1 MNIYEKL
8 LAIQNELKAPK
19 NQYNKFGGYA
29 YRNCE
34 DILEAL
40 KPLTKKNKAS
50 LVITDKIVQSGERFY
65 VEASAIL
72 IDVEKPEDRI
82 VVQAYARESDDK
94 KGMDLSQITGATSS
108 YARKYALNGLFNIDD
123 NKDADSMDNTE
134 KPKEEK
140 PKVRTPEVKIA
151 HKEVQPEGK
160 ISNDQ
165 ITTLKGLLTPEREP
179 KLLEY
184 FKVSKIEELTAKD
197 FVEAL
202 AILQSAKK

>member
-8 LAIQNELKAPK
+8 LAIQTELKAPR

-65 VEASAIL
+65 VEATAIL
-72 IDVEKPEDRI
+72 IDVEKPEDRV

-123 NKDADSMDNTE
+123 NKDADSIDNTE
-134 KPKEEK
+134 KKEEK
-140 PKVRTPEVKIA
+140 PKVRTPEVAKPQKA
-151 HKEVQPEGK
+151 VQPEDK
-160 ISNDQ
+160 ISADQ
-165 ITTLKGLLTPEREP
+165 IKTLKGMLTPEREP

-184 FKVSKIEELTAKD
+184 FKVSKIEELTPHD
-197 FVEAL
+197 FIEAL